1 MFGQT
6 KSKVDVRMFAITQA
20 TLLKDTIKEGKSV
33 LEFAKE
39 IADFVLGDAELPEYV
54 SDDDAIGAFS
64 KMLQESTKIYTNEK
78 PAEPHTEPTSGE
90 A

>member
-54 SDDDAIGAFS
+54 SDDDTLAT
-64 KMLQESTKIYTNEK
+64 LTKIVSGNPTIYTNEK
-78 PAEPHTEPTSGE
+78 PSEPHTEPTSGE